1 MMELL
6 FALQMTRGT
15 VFPRTPLAIL
25 ERIVRRARLAVV
37 TVGRGFYPSA
47 AVMAYAPPASKVF
60 RFRPH
65 VLLAYANVLEVLA
78 REALAGR
85 LRLGRDR
92 VLRQVINMSE
102 PLSEGAKR
110 LISEAFGLPVTNN
123 YATYQLEEVR
133 T

>member
-1 MMELL
+1 M
-6 FALQMTRGT
+6 RRPPPT
-15 VFPRTPLAIL
+15 VFVQRLWLTHIEPLEEIIAQL
-25 ERIVRRARLAVV
+25 N
-37 TVGRGFYPSA
+37 
-47 AVMAYAPPASKVF
+47 
-60 RFRPH
+60 RFQPH

-110 LISEAFGLPVTNN
+110 LISEAFGLLVTNN

>member
-1 MMELL
+1 M
-6 FALQMTRGT
+6 ASGH
-15 VFPRTPLAIL
+15 
-25 ERIVRRARLAVV
+25 
-37 TVGRGFYPSA
+37 S
-47 AVMAYAPPASKVF
+47 AYAPPASKVF
-60 RFRPH
+60 VQRLWLTHIEPLEDIIAQLNRFQPH

-110 LISEAFGLPVTNN
+110 LISEAFGLPFTNN

>member
-1 MMELL
+1 M
-6 FALQMTRGT
+6 RRPPPT
-15 VFPRTPLAIL
+15 VFVQRLWLTHIEPLEDIIAQL
-25 ERIVRRARLAVV
+25 N
-37 TVGRGFYPSA
+37 
-47 AVMAYAPPASKVF
+47 
-60 RFRPH
+60 RFQPH

-110 LISEAFGLPVTNN
+110 LISEAFGLPFTNN